1 MNCIKKIMCSML
13 ILSLPVVLKASENP
27 DNIRNFIYL
36 SSDNPFFPIFLVL
49 GVLLAIATFLFPR
62 FGLIIMMIF
71 MLVST
76 DMQFD
81 QATQD
86 RGASIRFED
95 IILIL
100 VSIGWLFN
108 RAKNR
113 SLSLFRQVPINK
125 PVLIMACIIVI
136 STLIGYISGT
146 TPIRRG
152 ILFSMKRLEYFW
164 LFFMALNILSSDRE
178 VKIAIKLLAV
188 LTASIAIIGSIQ
200 FFLFPL
206 SGLTGG
212 GATATSGFGR
222 ANTLA
227 DFYLI
232 VGGMFLGLFMYSK
245 KRRDILIYLLVAI
258 LCAGAIVMTKSRGAY
273 VSIPPLLLTL
283 FLVTRNRKFL
293 ISIFVVIGL
302 FIAYYSGM
310 FLISTIDSHKEA
322 QELVQKH
329 TGDIKNQ
336 FESLEDIAT
345 KGVKADS
352 SFYARYSSWV
362 NNIDNILKRP
372 LFGHGVGSVPLS
384 YFDCHHVREMYET
397 GFIGY
402 TVFIW
407 MNLAIF
413 FTVFRLFKITDD
425 FFVKGL
431 SSGFLG
437 GHVAMLVHGW
447 SLANFYTIMNM
458 EVFWFVLA
466 MLMIL
471 YSNNMERLLK
481 EDEEEIAGAM
491 PPKYT
496 G

>member
-1 MNCIKKIMCSML
+1 MNYIKKIICSMVVL
-13 ILSLPVVLKASENP
+13 LLPLALKASEDP
-27 DNIRNFIYL
+27 DNIRNFLAI
-36 SSDNPFFPIFLVL
+36 STENPFFPILLVI
-49 GVLLAIATFLFPR
+49 GLLIAISSFLFPR
-62 FGLIIMMIF
+62 FGLILMIIF

-76 DMQFD
+76 DMQLD
-81 QATQD
+81 HSTQG
-86 RGASIRFED
+86 RGASVRFED

-100 VSIGWLFN
+100 VSVGWLFN

-125 PVLIMACIIVI
+125 SVLMMACVIVI
-136 STLIGYISGT
+136 STLIGYIAGT
-146 TPIRRG
+146 THIRRG
-152 ILFSMKRLEYFW
+152 VLFSLKRLEYFW
-164 LFFMALNILSSDRE
+164 LFFMTLNIIESDRE
-178 VKIAIKLLAV
+178 VKIAVKLLIV
-188 LTASIAIIGSIQ
+188 LTAIIAIIGSIQ

-212 GATATSGFGR
+212 GATATTGFGR

-232 VGGMFLGLFMYSK
+232 VGGMFLGLFIYAN
-245 KRRDILIYLLVAI
+245 KRRDVLIYLFVTI

-273 VSIPPLLLTL
+273 VSVPPLLFIL
-283 FLVTRNRKFL
+283 FIVTRNRKFL
-293 ISIFVVIGL
+293 ISVFIIIGL
-302 FIAYYSGM
+302 FIVYYTGM
-310 FLISTIDSHKEA
+310 SLINSSPLNEGA

-336 FESLEDIAT
+336 FESIEDIAT
-345 KGVKADS
+345 KGVEADS

-362 NNIDNILKRP
+362 DNIDNILKRP

-384 YFDCHHVREMYET
+384 YFDCHHVREVYET

-402 TVFIW
+402 TIFIW

-413 FTVFRLFKITDD
+413 FTVLRLYRIADD
-425 FFVKGL
+425 TFVKGI

-447 SLANFYTIMNM
+447 SIANFYTIMNM
-458 EVFWFVLA
+458 EVFWFVVAL
-466 MLMIL
+466 LMIL
-471 YSNNMERLLK
+471 YSNNVKRLLA
-481 EDEEEIAGAM
+481 EGDEENSELM
-491 PPKYT
+491 PQEYMR
-496 G
+496 